1 LGQELVLTS
10 AVTPALVAASCKY
23 DAAMDDEQEAF
34 APMVSEFDTWLDMVT
49 KPDAYRFLVRLQP
62 PLSPLL
68 AQASREALA
77 AARVKFSIDVP
88 QYGSMDIANA
98 TLRVQY
104 SPDWSRRVFTLKYFD
119 SPGALLWIDGQ
130 ALDALTGR
138 QADLVLD
145 CIVHWLDDDT
155 FTVQIGGLE
164 HPRSDPRVHTEL
176 GTVLGLLIV
185 NAARRQA
192 LPVLPKDAEDW
203 PDPRATR
210 HPGRID
216 IHADKQ
222 AMRDQRVARSVAWS

>member
-1 LGQELVLTS
+1 VH
-10 AVTPALVAASCKY
+10 VAASRKY
-23 DAAMDDEQEAF
+23 DDAMDDEQEAF
-34 APMVSEFDTWLDMVT
+34 TPVVGEFDIWLDSVT
-49 KPDAYRFLVRLQP
+49 KQEASRSLARVQP
-62 PLSPLL
+62 PLPPLV
-68 AQASREALA
+68 AQASREALE
-77 AARVKFSIDVP
+77 AARVRFSIDVP

-104 SPDWSRRVFTLKYFD
+104 SPNWSRRVFTLKYFD
-119 SPGALLWIDGQ
+119 LPGASLWIDGQ
-130 ALDALTGR
+130 SLHTLTGL
-138 QADLVLD
+138 QAGLVLD

-164 HPRSDPRVHTEL
+164 HPKSDPRVHTEL

-185 NAARRQA
+185 SAARRQA
-192 LPVLPKDAEDW
+192 LPVLPSDAEDW

-222 AMRDQRVARSVAWS
+222 AMRDQRSARSVLWP